1 MSAEYSMRNRN
12 WLDGFNS
19 GITTAK
25 NEISIFKNKL
35 VAIQN
40 TEINYKQ
47 QNRTYVRC
55 GMQSNSLTDAAGVQ
69 KERRKNGP
77 EAIFKSV
84 KDKKFSNFIRYQPM
98 DSRNSV
104 NTKRDKCTN
113 TKPYLCTLQTRD
125 QNQK

>member
-25 NEISIFKNKL
+25 NEIIIFKNKL

-84 KDKKFSNFIRYQPM
+84 KDKKFSNFIR
-98 DSRNSV
+98 
-104 NTKRDKCTN
+104 
-113 TKPYLCTLQTRD
+113 
-125 QNQK
+125 